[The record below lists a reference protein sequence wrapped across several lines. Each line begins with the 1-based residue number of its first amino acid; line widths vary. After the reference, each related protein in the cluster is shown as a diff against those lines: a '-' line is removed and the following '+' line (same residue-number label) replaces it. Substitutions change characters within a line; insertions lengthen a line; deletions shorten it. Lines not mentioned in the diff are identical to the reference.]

1 MALSYRIYPA
11 DTQIAP
17 QLVTSNVIDPNTIL
31 GLHQGR
37 NGFANLI
44 ICIAEAWYL
53 EKIRELTEN
62 RDNAIIDKWWTNYNA
77 SLIGQPWCEV
87 FSAAIIGEAIKECGV
102 TNLYPK
108 SSDKVRIYK
117 KSDNK
122 IPSYNWELLDK
133 EIRDNKLKQ
142 VQDVISANAFRA
154 SVYLIDNLRK
164 YNVKVSSEPTP
175 GSRFYRYSTGSGSS
189 GHAGIVIAI
198 KDGFFYTIEG
208 NVYLD
213 AQKLSQGVGMYRY
226 PIAAAQN
233 QATGFTFFDFSSYPS
248 GMGNISCESK
258 DFSYTYT
265 GLDGKTKTRKCYK
278 PPTPPKDV
286 TEDPPGEKP
295 PVDKPPGEKP
305 PTEKP
310 PCDPPPLVPNDPPE
324 VKKAKCEKFVTVK
337 IPDKGLL
344 QHYSQIRELDV
355 ELDITKRDKF
365 FDPLK
370 NRQYTLTGVEIEKRN
385 GSALWYGKNKKD
397 INTGKATG
405 FGMFKDSVGNM
416 IYVLDANNQESNQ
429 LVLSGLLGFNMP
441 DIMVD
446 KNADGT
452 YSWKSGWSLGAALY
466 HNRRNVNYFGISLF
480 QSKIENNDI
489 PFLLKLG
496 AVSTTNGLYNNTASR
511 DNWRVDEKPNKFLYG
526 SNYKLGLDFK
536 DTIDNEAPMQD
547 SHYEY
552 NIPYIVWTKPL
563 NTNVSTIAVN
573 ENDGAILSNNS
584 FVNLYNILDYIEK
597 NNIILKKPI
606 VLVVNTP
613 PTKKPLI
620 GQDFIGITS
629 TVLTIATSV
638 VGIPIPVE
646 AIING
651 LNFANNL
658 NKAAS
663 DGKFNFTEVRDLA
676 QQAYRITKSV
686 APDFIKGIEKD
697 TSKFLRDEYA
707 SAAQLVGGALSGNKD
722 TNLEKTLNKFLTDG
736 RTLLEGEIK
745 YFGKHFVS
753 ARDAI
758 NASMGTL
765 NGVSA
770 GKLLGLS
777 DTQTKQLTRGFDNI
791 MSGATA
797 VVDLRDILSGEKFKD
812 VQKNVATFKT
822 GLVVNKVLQKFGGA
836 KAFDVVDDLKQF
848 SDYTNSPIM
857 QELLIN
863 ASATNIIGMFPKA
876 PQLASVLLQ
885 PKNNAIL
892 SSSYS
897 ELLANTKGV
906 LQKHEEKANMIAG
919 AFGFNNELCDP
930 FAPEILKSLETQATE
945 YALKKIPFFMPPSM
959 NGDQAECFRYE
970 ISKIPGVPPPI
981 NCPEGWNYDVKSNKC
996 YPDKPIIGYEPPP
1009 PDKIT
1014 PPPFEVP
1021 KCIQS
1026 SFGTYVFYF
1035 RGIPLAAMKSTDGK
1049 WIAAWGGK
1057 NYFIDV
1063 DKCQLMGVPPETDKP
1078 SNEPPT
1084 PPAIPLPKCITIRN
1098 GKYYYNLR
1106 YAVGLSDGLISKEL
1120 TDLFANTKT
1129 PIGGASPQD
1138 LLNYANAIGIDTSKV
1153 TNNPT
1158 VSSAIKTVDKVDNLI
1173 NTLKT
1178 TSSNPIITTSS
1189 PTGSPIV
1196 ANNPVTSNVNSV
1208 TSASN
1213 TNKPI
1218 LNVTQA
1224 ASEEEAYYMNGKW
1237 YLLRG
1242 GKYVEII
1249 DCIPVAAK
1257 VYKCGI
1263 IERDGEFIFTKN
1275 GAEYK
1280 AVKNFDNDF
1289 YVFING
1295 QYYQLD
1301 ANCNPI
1307 TPKPGTKECD
1317 ECEKLVEVEKQNRIK
1332 LEKAFS
1338 ESKVSNDSKIKE
1350 LINLLNIQTQKSLEL
1365 EKQIILRSGSST
1377 TNNDSKYN
1385 ELLTQLQNERER
1397 VNQLSKL
1404 IEQSKTGGNNN
1415 DSVIREIIISLNQEK
1430 ERSQKLEQK
1439 ISELEQMKSDNSSS
1453 NDSREYFNNLD
1464 NFSKEKSFEK
1474 EISTEKEKLP
1484 NCITI
1489 ENGKYYF
1496 TGMVQNDTLK
1506 LIALNTA
1513 KGWVASYQSSYYMI
1527 DLANCKLLT
1536 GNLRGETN
1544 ITGECTD
1551 CVQNTQPRIVERS
1564 EKIVYGGF
1572 KQGLDPEVY
1581 EDCDDCE

>member
-117 KSDNK
+117 TSDNK

-258 DFSYTYT
+258 DFSYIYT

-295 PVDKPPGEKP
+295 PVEIPPTP

-310 PCDPPPLVPNDPPE
+310 PCDPKLKIDWTKDSIE
-324 VKKAKCEKFVTVK
+324 VRKKKCENFTSIK
-337 IPDKGLL
+337 IPDASSGLL
-344 QHYSQIRELDV
+344 QHFSNLKEFIV
-355 ELDITKRDKF
+355 TSDITE
-365 FDPLK
+365 
-370 NRQYTLTGVEIEKRN
+370 NIRQLDATKIAQRN
-385 GSALWYGKNKKD
+385 GAALWYGPNSPYSKD
-397 INTGKATG
+397 TSKATG
-405 FGMFKDSVGNM
+405 FGMFRDKVGNI
-416 IYVLDANNQESNQ
+416 IYVIDLNNEKSNQ
-429 LVLSGLLGFNMP
+429 LGLAGLLGFEIPTDYTEQVGNQVVFKKQININGNNHAGNLGTVLYFRRDLCNFIQIQP
-441 DIMVD
+441 SKGSYDDD
-446 KNADGT
+446 KKLEIAYRLVEGKMDGGNGF
-452 YSWKSGWSLGAALY
+452 Y
-466 HNRRNVNYFGISLF
+466 N
-480 QSKIENNDI
+480 
-489 PFLLKLG
+489 
-496 AVSTTNGLYNNTASR
+496 TNGSWAF
-511 DNWRVDEKPNKFLYG
+511 DDKPNEWIG
-526 SNYKLGLDFK
+526 SERPYGLDFNDEDYSNNILKADNENWKVKVPYSEIK
-536 DTIDNEAPMQD
+536 DTPG
-547 SHYEY
+547 
-552 NIPYIVWTKPL
+552 TKQ
-563 NTNVSTIAVN
+563 VN
-573 ENDGAILSNNS
+573 FYKL
-584 FVNLYNILDYIEK
+584 LDYIERNGIK
-597 NNIILKKPI
+597 LSKPI
-606 VLVVNTP
+606 IITVAIPSTP
-613 PTKKPLI
+613 PPLI
-620 GQDFIGITS
+620 SQDFISILQVAGA
-629 TVLTIATSV
+629 LTTL
-638 VGIPIPVE
+638 VGVPIP
-646 AIING
+646 
-651 LNFANNL
+651 FAAVL
-658 NKAAS
+658 SAAKFGKQLETAMK
-663 DGKFNFTEVRDLA
+663 DGIKNPIALADGAFNFM
-676 QQAYRITKSV
+676 QGV
-686 APDFIKGIEKD
+686 APDFIKGVESNAK
-697 TSKFLRDEYA
+697 KFLKDKGGMISEQIKKYGKEAIGWAGSPDALGIGKALGIGGNIGNGIDLKFVGEYFNTAYQSIKLASVNMADGAKKLGLDEIVFSDMIDYY
-707 SAAQLVGGALSGNKD
+707 Q
-722 TNLEKTLNKFLTDG
+722 NLD
-736 RTLLEGEIK
+736 
-745 YFGKHFVS
+745 
-753 ARDAI
+753 
-758 NASMGTL
+758 
-765 NGVSA
+765 SA
-770 GKLLGLS
+770 GLGVVDIRQITGGMDFKTVRKNVTNAKGQLAAGKIINLLS
-777 DTQTKQLTRGFDNI
+777 D
-791 MSGATA
+791 
-797 VVDLRDILSGEKFKD
+797 
-812 VQKNVATFKT
+812 KNTSFREI
-822 GLVVNKVLQKFGGA
+822 A
-836 KAFDVVDDLKQF
+836 KIK
-848 SDYTNSPIM
+848 
-857 QELLIN
+857 
-863 ASATNIIGMFPKA
+863 SATNLASNPIMRELVLNTVASDIMGMFPKA
-876 PQLASVLLQ
+876 PELASAFAYIKKTNYLSAQSDGQRIAYGDQFANIVSAGMGYDIKDCNLF
-885 PKNNAIL
+885 KEEVL
-892 SSSYS
+892 SSVKKEAINYMKEGVTYFIPQTINSDEAECYKY
-897 ELLANTKGV
+897 EIEKITKG
-906 LQKHEEKANMIAG
+906 
-919 AFGFNNELCDP
+919 
-930 FAPEILKSLETQATE
+930 
-945 YALKKIPFFMPPSM
+945 KIT
-959 NGDQAECFRYE
+959 
-970 ISKIPGVPPPI
+970 II
-981 NCPEGWNYDVKSNKC
+981 NCPEGWTYDVKTNTCKNET
-996 YPDKPIIGYEPPP
+996 INVGY
-1009 PDKIT
+1009 DGGGNFNFDGGGDFDLKIDVG
-1014 PPPFEVP
+1014 VP

-1138 LLNYANAIGIDTSKV
+1138 LLNYANAIGIDTSKI

-1178 TSSNPIITTSS
+1178 TSSSQINNTSS

-1196 ANNPVTSNVNSV
+1196 ANNPVTSNVSSV

-1453 NDSREYFNNLD
+1453 SDSREYFNNLD
-1464 NFSKEKSFEK
+1464 NISKEKSFEK

-1484 NCITI
+1484 NCITL

-1544 ITGECTD
+1544 FTGECTD

>member
-117 KSDNK
+117 TSDNK

-226 PIAAAQN
+226 PMAAAQN

-310 PCDPPPLVPNDPPE
+310 KKDPCVPATGIFGANDTTVVKEKKCSEFITLKVPDKDLVQNYIEMKAPLV
-324 VKKAKCEKFVTVK
+324 AK
-337 IPDKGLL
+337 
-344 QHYSQIRELDV
+344 
-355 ELDITKRDKF
+355 DITKSDISGITRQIVKG
-365 FDPLK
+365 
-370 NRQYTLTGVEIEKRN
+370 QYTETVIPLSNAQIAERN
-385 GSALWYGKNKKD
+385 GSALWYRTEKD
-397 INTGKATG
+397 DTKKATG
-405 FGMFKDSVGNM
+405 FGMFKDKIGNI
-416 IYVLDANNQESNQ
+416 IYVLDANNPESEQ
-429 LVLSGLLGFNMP
+429 LAISGLLGFNLPNEYVNINQYGVKSLNATLGRILYKHRSLCNLLMIG
-441 DIMVD
+441 DI
-446 KNADGT
+446 KGENYNQGLRNLIAENIRIGS
-452 YSWKSGWSLGAALY
+452 YEYGNGFYNSNGAWK
-466 HNRRNVNYFGISLF
+466 FGESP
-480 QSKIENNDI
+480 NNWI
-489 PFLLKLG
+489 
-496 AVSTTNGLYNNTASR
+496 
-511 DNWRVDEKPNKFLYG
+511 NWDSSY
-526 SNYKLGLDFK
+526 GLDF
-536 DTIDNEAPMQD
+536 NEEQYRNQEFNGVNGNVWKYQIPLKSIQDAPNTK
-547 SHYEY
+547 
-552 NIPYIVWTKPL
+552 NINIYKLMSAIENTGNGLKLSKP
-563 NTNVSTIAVN
+563 I
-573 ENDGAILSNNS
+573 
-584 FVNLYNILDYIEK
+584 
-597 NNIILKKPI
+597 IILVDK
-606 VLVVNTP
+606 VVP
-613 PTKKPLI
+613 PPPLI
-620 GQDFIGITS
+620 SQDFISILKIAGS
-629 TVLTIATSV
+629 LTAL
-638 VGIPIPVE
+638 VGIPLPMD
-646 AIING
+646 AILNG
-651 LNFANNL
+651 VGFAAQLENIQKNGFSSSAALFSSAFNFAKGVAPDTIKGLEADAKKLIADNVPIL
-658 NKAAS
+658 EAQLKEL
-663 DGKFNFTEVRDLA
+663 GKDFTSSPVVKQLQKSIEELGGPIYAYGKNAVNGFEGLKKLGNTELA
-676 QQAYRITKSV
+676 QQILGLKASQLESLSTYYDNLGSGIGGVYDMRDLMGGFDFKNVQLNMANLTGQLASKTILNKLNGGASV
-686 APDFIKGIEKD
+686 DFISSI
-697 TSKFLRDEYA
+697 R
-707 SAAQLVGGALSGNKD
+707 N
-722 TNLEKTLNKFLTDG
+722 
-736 RTLLEGEIK
+736 
-745 YFGKHFVS
+745 
-753 ARDAI
+753 
-758 NASMGTL
+758 
-765 NGVSA
+765 
-770 GKLLGLS
+770 
-777 DTQTKQLTRGFDNI
+777 
-791 MSGATA
+791 
-797 VVDLRDILSGEKFKD
+797 
-812 VQKNVATFKT
+812 
-822 GLVVNKVLQKFGGA
+822 
-836 KAFDVVDDLKQF
+836 
-848 SDYTNSPIM
+848 
-857 QELLIN
+857 
-863 ASATNIIGMFPKA
+863 ATNIANVPLMQEIILNGGAAKVFGMFPKA
-876 PQLASVLLQ
+876 PELASAFMQSRINEVNETDGKLRSFAQ
-885 PKNNAIL
+885 DQR
-892 SSSYS
+892 
-897 ELLANTKGV
+897 ANI
-906 LQKHEEKANMIAG
+906 IAAG
-919 AFGFNNELCDP
+919 MGYDLKICDI
-930 FAPEILKSLETQATE
+930 FSKETQDSLVAQARNYAT
-945 YALKKIPFFMPPSM
+945 ANVPFFLPPTI
-959 NGDQAECFRYE
+959 NGDVAECYKYE
-970 ISKIPGVPPPI
+970 IQKRVPKSTVI
-981 NCPEGWNYDVKSNKC
+981 NCPDGWNYDPKTNRC
-996 YPDKPIIGYEPPP
+996 YNETTTVGY
-1009 PDKIT
+1009 DGGGNFNFDGGGDFDLKID
-1014 PPPFEVP
+1014 VGIP

-1453 NDSREYFNNLD
+1453 NDSRKYFNNLD
-1464 NFSKEKSFEK
+1464 NFSTEKSFEK